1 MMLQQSIC
9 AAALSFEK
17 GMGAN
22 HACILHDFA
31 TKLSYL
37 FFSFVLPFVW
47 LSRLA
52 SLYNI
57 NFLEL

>member
-37 FFSFVLPFVW
+37 FFLLFYLLCVYMVS
-47 LSRLA
+47 SGG
-52 SLYNI
+52 SS
-57 NFLEL
+57 